1 MEQGLRELGA
11 TGLRVTAICVGTAS
25 LGSSSYTYGTTV
37 SAEQGEAVVEAALA
51 GPYTFLDTSNAYGR
65 GASETC
71 IGTVLGRH
79 GGVPEGIVLAT
90 KVDADPVTR
99 DFSGDRVRRSVE
111 ESLTR
116 LGLDSVPL
124 MYLHDPEFFLTVPQA
139 LADDGPVAAMVALR
153 DEGVLGHLGV
163 AMGDVAMEREL
174 VKSGAFE
181 VVLNHNR
188 HTLLDRGA
196 EPLIEEARER
206 GVAFVNAA
214 PYGGGLLSRGLDHK
228 RNYGYRPA
236 PDAVVAAVSAMQQ
249 VCAAHGVPLAAA
261 ALQFSLRDPRVSAT
275 VVGMSS
281 PDRIEQTTALAS
293 YPIPDEVWPRLEA
306 LLPPR
311 EHWMADHQA

>member
-1 MEQGLRELGA
+1 MDERLRELGS

-25 LGSSSYTYGTTV
+25 LGSASYTYGTTV
-37 SAEQGEAVVEAALA
+37 SAGQGEAVVEAGLA
-51 GPYTFLDTSNAYGR
+51 GPYTFLDTSNAYGG

-71 IGTVLGRH
+71 IGTVLRRH

-116 LGLDSVPL
+116 LGLDSVQL
-124 MYLHDPEFFLTVPQA
+124 MYLHDPEFFLTVPEA
-139 LADDGPVAAMVALR
+139 LADNGPVAAMVALR

-188 HTLLDRGA
+188 YTLLDRGA
-196 EPLIEEARER
+196 EPLIEDTQAM
-206 GVAFVNAA
+206 GIAYINAA
-214 PYGGGLLSRGLDHK
+214 PYGGGLLAKGLTDQHK
-228 RNYGYRPA
+228 YGYRQA
-236 PDAVVAAVSAMQQ
+236 PAAVIEAVASMQQ
-249 VCAAHGVPLAAA
+249 VCQSYGVPLPAA
-261 ALQFSLRDPRVSAT
+261 ALQFSLRDPRITST
-275 VVGMSS
+275 VVGMSE
-281 PDRIEQTTALAS
+281 PGRIAETRAYEQH
-293 YPIPDEVWPRLEA
+293 PIPDELWPELEA
-306 LLPPR
+306 LLPAP
-311 EHWMADHQA
+311 EHWLR